1 MEKRNVETFFG
12 KKITYPLWKKLYKVS
27 IHGMNVGRGGT
38 IFESG
43 EINVFH
49 YIMYKFKNKEIILYD
64 VGANY
69 GNYAMEAMRVLG
81 KDFVKIR
88 CFEPGRTTYYKLTE
102 RMNSYSNVACYNFG
116 LSDKEDRAI
125 LYYDKPGSGI
135 ASLYKRQLEYFGINF
150 SEQEEVHLKTLDNFY
165 QSMKLNEIINLLK
178 LDVEGNE
185 LRVLNGAKNLLANK
199 KIEMIQIEFG
209 GANIDSRT
217 FLRDFWNLLH
227 TDYKMY
233 RILKDGFA
241 EIPFYT
247 ELIENFSCTNYLFIL
262 K

>member
-1 MEKRNVETFFG
+1 MKILKLFLGR
-12 KKITYPLWKKLYKVS
+12 KITYPLWKRLYRVS
-27 IHGMNVGRGGT
+27 LYGMNVGGGGT
-38 IFESG
+38 VFESG
-43 EINVFH
+43 EVNVFR
-49 YIMYKFKNKEIILYD
+49 YIRHKFKNRGIILYD

-69 GNYAMEAMRVLG
+69 GNYAMEAMQVLG
-81 KDFVKIR
+81 EDSVKIR
-88 CFEPGRTTYYKLTE
+88 CFEPGRSTYHKLIE
-102 RMNSYSNVACYNFG
+102 NMHSYSNIDCYNFG

-125 LYYDKPGSGI
+125 LYYDKPGSGL
-135 ASLYKRQLEYFGINF
+135 ASLYNRQLDYFGIDF
-150 SEQEEVHLKTLDNFY
+150 SEQEKVHLRTLDDFY
-165 QSMKLNEIINLLK
+165 QSMKLNETIHLLK

-185 LRVLNGAKNLLANK
+185 IKVLKGAKNLLAAK

-227 TDYKMY
+227 KDYKMY
-233 RILKDGFA
+233 RILNDGFA